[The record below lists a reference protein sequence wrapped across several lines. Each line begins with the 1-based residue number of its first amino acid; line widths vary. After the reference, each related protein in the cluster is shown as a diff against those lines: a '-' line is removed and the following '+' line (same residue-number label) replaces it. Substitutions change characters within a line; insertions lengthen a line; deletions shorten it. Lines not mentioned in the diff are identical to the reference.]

1 MNHDLNELHL
11 KQLYLRLSRIEQK
24 IDQLQEFKVTSL
36 ATVRIASMVVS
47 GICGLLTMIA
57 TSALNYFL
65 NK

>member
-1 MNHDLNELHL
+1 MNNDLNELHL